1 MDCVRYVPEML
12 QEVNDLM
19 TEKELR
25 VRTPLEELSLLL
37 LGKSAQITES
47 EEQQDN
53 LQQADCDDL

>member
-47 EEQQDN
+47 GEQQQDS
-53 LQQADCDDL
+53 LQQADDL